1 MGQKVNPHGLRV
13 GVIKDWDSRW
23 YASEEKVG
31 DLIVEDQKIRKF
43 LKKTLYG
50 AGVPRIEIE
59 RSADVVTVFLHCA
72 RPGMVIGQG
81 GKQIE
86 EYRAALEKLIGKK
99 TRLNIVEVKNPDMDA
114 QLVAENIAQQLEKR
128 ISHRRAMKNAMARA
142 MRAGAKGIKTCCSG
156 RLGGREIAGV
166 EHYHEGTIPLQTI
179 RADIE
184 YGFAEAATTFGRIG
198 VKVWIYKG
206 EVLSQTLRT
215 TPRTM
220 DTSKP
225 YQERR
230 ERRRRDDRR
239 GGGGFNRDRQG
250 GGFSRDRQG
259 APGGGFNR
267 DRQGG
272 APGGGFNRGGQGAPG
287 GGFNRDRQGGAP
299 GGFNRGGQGG
309 GFSRGGQGGGFSRD
323 RQGAPGGFNRQAGLN
338 RQVSAPR
345 PAPRPAEGAAPAA
358 PAKEEGGAE

>member
-23 YASEEKVG
+23 FARNEKVG
-31 DLIVEDQKIRKF
+31 DLLVEDKKIRDY
-43 LKKTLYG
+43 LKKTLYS
-50 AGVPRIEIE
+50 AGIPKIEIE
-59 RSADVVTVFLHCA
+59 RDNAKVRIYLHCA
-72 RPGMVIGQG
+72 RPGVVIGKG
-81 GKQIE
+81 GEQIE
-86 EYRAALEKLIGKK
+86 QYRLAVEKMIGKK
-99 TRLNIVEVKNPDMDA
+99 VKLNIVEVRNPDMDA

-142 MRAGAKGIKTCCSG
+142 MRAGAKGIKCCCSG

-230 ERRRRDDRR
+230 ERRPRRDGDRR
-239 GGGGFNRDRQG
+239 GGFGGDRRNGGFNRDRQG
-250 GGFSRDRQG
+250 G
-259 APGGGFNR
+259 FN
-267 DRQGG
+267 RQGG
-272 APGGGFNRGGQGAPG
+272 AERRPQGGFRPNTNRP
-287 GGFNRDRQGGAP
+287 
-299 GGFNRGGQGG
+299 
-309 GFSRGGQGGGFSRD
+309 
-323 RQGAPGGFNRQAGLN
+323 
-338 RQVSAPR
+338 
-345 PAPRPAEGAAPAA
+345 AAPAA
-358 PAKEEGGAE
+358 PAKEGGAN

>member
-23 YASEEKVG
+23 YASDEKVG
-31 DLIVEDQKIRKF
+31 DLIVEDQKIRKY

-50 AGVPRIEIE
+50 AGVPKIEIE
-59 RSADVVTVFLHCA
+59 RSADTVTIYLHCA
-72 RPGMVIGQG
+72 RPGVVIGKG
-81 GKQIE
+81 GEQIE
-86 EYRAALEKLIGKK
+86 QYRLAVEKMIGKK
-99 TRLNIVEVKNPDMDA
+99 VKLNIVEVRNPDMNA

-230 ERRRRDDRR
+230 ERRPRRDGDRR
-239 GGGGFNRDRQG
+239 
-250 GGFSRDRQG
+250 
-259 APGGGFNR
+259 
-267 DRQGG
+267 
-272 APGGGFNRGGQGAPG
+272 
-287 GGFNRDRQGGAP
+287 P

-309 GFSRGGQGGGFSRD
+309 FNRD
-323 RQGAPGGFNRQAGLN
+323 RQNGGFNRNGQGRPQGGFN
-338 RQVSAPR
+338 RNNNAR
-345 PAPRPAEGAAPAA
+345 PAAPAA
-358 PAKEEGGAE
+358 PAKEGGAQ